1 MYTPPVYFVVGL
13 SDIGLF
19 DLSVELS
26 DLFVLSD
33 YFVESSMQRFGQNN
47 PISTVF
53 AIPIYQCQSLG
64 LDTIVGMSFD
74 GASVMA
80 GVRVASRSYCD
91 KDNHFLVHYSSIAGH
106 IDSTYHL
113 SIFVH

>member
-47 PISTVF
+47 PISTVLNKTGTQF
-53 AIPIYQCQSLG
+53 EFKEL
-64 LDTIVGMSFD
+64 
-74 GASVMA
+74 
-80 GVRVASRSYCD
+80 
-91 KDNHFLVHYSSIAGH
+91 
-106 IDSTYHL
+106 
-113 SIFVH
+113 

>member
-47 PISTVF
+47 PISTVSEKSKIT
-53 AIPIYQCQSLG
+53 AVPTAC
-64 LDTIVGMSFD
+64 SFS
-74 GASVMA
+74 GTKLWW
-80 GVRVASRSYCD
+80 R
-91 KDNHFLVHYSSIAGH
+91 
-106 IDSTYHL
+106 
-113 SIFVH
+113 

>member
-47 PISTVF
+47 PISTVLIEF
-53 AIPIYQCQSLG
+53 RISL
-64 LDTIVGMSFD
+64 
-74 GASVMA
+74 
-80 GVRVASRSYCD
+80 
-91 KDNHFLVHYSSIAGH
+91 
-106 IDSTYHL
+106 
-113 SIFVH
+113 

>member
-47 PISTVF
+47 PISTVH
-53 AIPIYQCQSLG
+53 CL
-64 LDTIVGMSFD
+64 
-74 GASVMA
+74 
-80 GVRVASRSYCD
+80 
-91 KDNHFLVHYSSIAGH
+91 
-106 IDSTYHL
+106 
-113 SIFVH
+113 

>member
-1 MYTPPVYFVVGL
+1 MYTPPVYFVFGL

-47 PISTVF
+47 PISTVVSF
-53 AIPIYQCQSLG
+53 MNQLYYMGTNVPIIIELKSKP
-64 LDTIVGMSFD
+64 I
-74 GASVMA
+74 
-80 GVRVASRSYCD
+80 
-91 KDNHFLVHYSSIAGH
+91 
-106 IDSTYHL
+106 
-113 SIFVH
+113 

>member
-47 PISTVF
+47 PISTV
-53 AIPIYQCQSLG
+53 
-64 LDTIVGMSFD
+64 
-74 GASVMA
+74 
-80 GVRVASRSYCD
+80 VRVWIYLFFINLLTESYRVINEYTIITNLIV
-91 KDNHFLVHYSSIAGH
+91 K
-106 IDSTYHL
+106 
-113 SIFVH
+113 

>member
-47 PISTVF
+47 PISTVCIEQIVF
-53 AIPIYQCQSLG
+53 HYLETFIVLKWIYIKVEIVRTECQ
-64 LDTIVGMSFD
+64 
-74 GASVMA
+74 
-80 GVRVASRSYCD
+80 
-91 KDNHFLVHYSSIAGH
+91 YS
-106 IDSTYHL
+106 
-113 SIFVH
+113 

>member
-47 PISTVF
+47 PISTVHSF
-53 AIPIYQCQSLG
+53 LCCELSSYL
-64 LDTIVGMSFD
+64 VGS
-74 GASVMA
+74 
-80 GVRVASRSYCD
+80 RVAGLLNIGNSQNTVSSSTLGTWIFRDDSVPSR
-91 KDNHFLVHYSSIAGH
+91 KLGKPRQGGLRL
-106 IDSTYHL
+106 T
-113 SIFVH
+113 

>member
-47 PISTVF
+47 PISTVY
-53 AIPIYQCQSLG
+53 IIWPPVITNKRILT
-64 LDTIVGMSFD
+64 LI
-74 GASVMA
+74 
-80 GVRVASRSYCD
+80 
-91 KDNHFLVHYSSIAGH
+91 
-106 IDSTYHL
+106 
-113 SIFVH
+113 